1 MGVARSG
8 VKGPLMWGSSSDKF
22 YEYVS
27 TRGEYE
33 YLKVTYDFDFL
44 VVLSTL
50 VGSQIV
56 REALS
61 VLSNIATTSCLEVV
75 GHTVVEGEHRG
86 GSTNLGT
93 HVTDGSHARARKR
106 LDTGTGV
113 LDDGAGTTLDGED
126 AGNLEDNV

>member
-1 MGVARSG
+1 
-8 VKGPLMWGSSSDKF
+8 MWGSSSDKF

-50 VGSQIV
+50 VGSQVV

-93 HVTDGSHARARKR
+93 HVTDGSHTRARKR
-106 LDTGTGV
+106 FDTGTLV
-113 LDDGAGTTLDGED
+113 FDDSTGTTLDSED
-126 AGNLEDNV
+126 TSDLENNICRSCKSEC

>member
-1 MGVARSG
+1 
-8 VKGPLMWGSSSDKF
+8 MWGSSSDKF

-50 VGSQIV
+50 VGSQVV

-61 VLSNIATTSCLEVV
+61 VLSNITTTSCLEIV

-93 HVTDGSHARARKR
+93 HVTDGSHTRARKR
-106 LDTGTGV
+106 LHTRAVILNNGTSSA
-113 LDDGAGTTLDGED
+113 LDRENTSD
-126 AGNLEDNV
+126 LEDDICICASTF